1 MSVAFFIPGTPAP
14 QGSKR
19 HVGNGVLIESSKYV
33 GPWRERIAWFAAQN
47 MQRHH
52 GPFTGA
58 VNVRL
63 EFVMPRPKSL
73 PQNRTPAAI
82 KRPDVDKL
90 ARACLDSLSGI
101 AYQDDSQIVGLHAN
115 KRIALPGEQ
124 PGCQITI
131 KDGS

>member
-1 MSVAFFIPGTPAP
+1 VTFFIPGTPAP

-19 HVGNGVLIESSKYV
+19 HVGNGVLIESSKHV

-47 MQRHH
+47 MHSR
-52 GPFTGA
+52 FTGA

-101 AYQDDSQIVGLHAN
+101 AYQDDSQVVGLHAN

-131 KDGS
+131 QEGS

>member
-1 MSVAFFIPGTPAP
+1 MSFYVPGTPAP

-19 HVGNGVLIESSKYV
+19 HVGRGVLIESSKHV

-47 MQRHH
+47 MHSR
-52 GPFTGA
+52 FTGA

-90 ARACLDSLSGI
+90 ARACLDAISGI
-101 AYQDDSQIVGLHAN
+101 AYEDDSQVVGLHAN

-131 KDGS
+131 QEGS

>member
-1 MSVAFFIPGTPAP
+1 VTFFIPGTPAP

-19 HVGNGVLIESSKYV
+19 HVGNGVLIESSKHV

-47 MQRHH
+47 MNSR
-52 GPFTGA
+52 FTGA
-58 VNVRL
+58 VHVRL

-90 ARACLDSLSGI
+90 ARACLDAISGV
-101 AYQDDSQIVGLHAN
+101 AYQDDSQVVGLYAM
-115 KRIALPGEQ
+115 KRIAMPGEQ

-131 KDGS
+131 KEGS